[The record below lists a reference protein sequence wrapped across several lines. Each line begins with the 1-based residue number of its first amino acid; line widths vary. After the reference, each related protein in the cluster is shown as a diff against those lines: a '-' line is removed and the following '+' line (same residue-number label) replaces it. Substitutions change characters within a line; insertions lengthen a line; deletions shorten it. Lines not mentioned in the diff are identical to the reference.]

1 MLALNEQVDTTA
13 SLPVKQDKNNYQLDK
28 EAKKLERQRKRRME
42 EIEEQIE
49 ALETVIDANDQL
61 LCDPNVYQDHE
72 KVMEITNETDG
83 AKAKLEELMEE
94 WTLLA
99 EED

>member
-1 MLALNEQVDTTA
+1 
-13 SLPVKQDKNNYQLDK
+13 
-28 EAKKLERQRKRRME
+28 ME
-42 EIEEQIE
+42 IE
-49 ALETVIDANDQL
+49 ALETAIDTNDQL
-61 LCDPNVYQDHE
+61 LCDPAVYQDHE
-72 KVMEITNETDG
+72 KVMEITNETDE

>member
-1 MLALNEQVDTTA
+1 
-13 SLPVKQDKNNYQLDK
+13 
-28 EAKKLERQRKRRME
+28 ME

-72 KVMEITNETDG
+72 KVMEITNETDE